1 MTRPLELSSRSA
13 NKSQN
18 LTLAEQAYHRLEE
31 MIITAELPPNTI
43 VSLVTLSKRLGIGR
57 TPIQEAAKRLAA
69 DFLVEIIPRKGIR
82 VRDVPRDEL
91 ETLIQARRP
100 LERLLARFV
109 ARNATPEERMLLC
122 KGARDLLTAAK
133 CGDVRA
139 VVSADGNL
147 KQIALS
153 AARNPFLS
161 SALGPI
167 FTHFRRL
174 YFTSVP
180 VPDIGVAQAFLRAYE
195 TMGSGNEEA
204 AVAAMEEVM
213 GELERVMGLSNVDT
227 GKSYTGFGPYRPPA
241 STKP

>member
-1 MTRPLELSSRSA
+1 MTRPLELSASTAR
-13 NKSQN
+13 KPQK

-31 MIITAELPPNTI
+31 MIITAELPPNTV

-82 VRDVPRDEL
+82 VRDVPKDEL
-91 ETLIQARRP
+91 EVLIQARRP
-100 LERLLARFV
+100 LERLLARFA
-109 ARNATPEERMLLC
+109 ARNAVPEERARLRE
-122 KGARDLLTAAK
+122 GARKLVAAAK
-133 CGDVRA
+133 SGDERA
-139 VVSADGNL
+139 VVSADGDL
-147 KQIALS
+147 KQLALT
-153 AARNPFLS
+153 AARNPFLT

-195 TMGSGNEEA
+195 AMASGNEEA
-204 AVAAMEEVM
+204 AVAAMDDVM
-213 GELERVMGLSNVDT
+213 AELQRVMGLSELDA
-227 GKSYTGFGPYRPPA
+227 KRA
-241 STKP
+241 